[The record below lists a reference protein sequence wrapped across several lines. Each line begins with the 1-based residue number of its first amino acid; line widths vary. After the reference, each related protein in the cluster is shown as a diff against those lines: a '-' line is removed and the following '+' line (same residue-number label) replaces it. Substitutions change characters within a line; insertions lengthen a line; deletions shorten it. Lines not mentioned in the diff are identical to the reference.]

1 MGNGAG
7 CRVYGQE
14 DGSIRR
20 DIGSS
25 VTSVIMFGNAQNKN
39 ASWQFMKW
47 WTSAEAQTLYGREI
61 EALQGISARYP
72 TANLEAMKQLPWPTE
87 IAKALNCA
95 MGICPRGAGG
105 GRRLLRRPQHDNAIK
120 SVINENNNAR
130 EILLDYVDDI
140 NEEITVK
147 RKEFGLE

>member
-1 MGNGAG
+1 MPGI
-7 CRVYGQE
+7 RQE

-87 IAKALNCA
+87 IAKALNA
-95 MGICPRGAGG
+95 QWEFVRGVPEVAGG
-105 GRRLLRRPQHDNAIK
+105 YYVGRNIDNAIK